1 MLYVVFARSL
11 RGLGVVSTFGN
22 GYSIFKVQL
31 RLCITFIFRLTSP
44 RKNKKPLC
52 INTNHRRERLALAS
66 NQMLIHNGFELIQ
79 KTILFVSTQLHLKQ
93 YKKFTVASHGFPKR
107 DHRRYSGLVPN
118 YTSTRTSYS
127 VVVPLQGDYIISQN
141 PSQIKV
147 FTTGFENFSNIGGYN
162 TFYVFPQILKRERY
176 YCQLPIMNKR
186 DIH

>member
-1 MLYVVFARSL
+1 MLHVVFARSL

-31 RLCITFIFRLTSP
+31 RLYVTFIFRLSSP

-93 YKKFTVASHGFPKR
+93 YKKFTVASHGFLKR

-127 VVVPLQGDYIISQN
+127 VVVPLRGY
-141 PSQIKV
+141 
-147 FTTGFENFSNIGGYN
+147 FSIHDR
-162 TFYVFPQILKRERY
+162 TFV
-176 YCQLPIMNKR
+176 CQEIFVATRTLFNKKGNGRVYPLPLF
-186 DIH
+186 

>member
-1 MLYVVFARSL
+1 MLSPFRMVCRDFILPEICKPCPFLSSFQFAKLILPYPIASHYTSFSLALL

-31 RLCITFIFRLTSP
+31 RLYVTFIFRLSSP

-79 KTILFVSTQLHLKQ
+79 KTILFVSAQLHLKQ
-93 YKKFTVASHGFPKR
+93 YKKFTVASHGFLKR

-127 VVVPLQGDYIISQN
+127 VVVPL
-141 PSQIKV
+141 
-147 FTTGFENFSNIGGYN
+147 
-162 TFYVFPQILKRERY
+162 
-176 YCQLPIMNKR
+176 
-186 DIH
+186 